1 MMMTSCNDQDFL
13 LKTMKNLVLIGG
25 GHSHAILLQKVSAN
39 ALPQPPAAKLTLIT
53 DTLYAPYSGMLPG
66 YVRGYYGFTEC
77 HIDLAHL
84 ARSAQA
90 RLILDRAIGLDLQKR
105 QVWCAD
111 QDPIN
116 FDLLAIDTGS
126 TPAQI
131 AIPGAVEYAIPAKPV
146 PEFLATWQGVLRV
159 VADWDAGS
167 PLSIGI
173 VGGGAGGVELALN
186 IQERIAELLGERGLP
201 GDLLTVHLFH
211 RQQELMTGYSQRV
224 GGRFRR
230 LLYERGI
237 QLHLGRSVIGVDC
250 PVDSLLLEEF
260 RSNSAGAEDRKS
272 LGLEKAIHCDS
283 GLIVKC
289 NYVFWVTNAAAPSW
303 LKESG
308 LTTDDRGFIVVNDT
322 LQSVSHP
329 DVFATGD
336 IATMIGQPRP
346 KAGVFAVRQGQ
357 PLFKNLQRVLVG
369 QDPQP
374 FYPQKRHLALIGTG
388 DRQAVAAW
396 GGVVMGPWNLLWRWK
411 DQIDQRFMK
420 QFRVESL
427 RQCLIVFTRYPEVG
441 KVKTRLIPALGE
453 EGAMVLHRQMAERT
467 IKQARAWRE
476 RSGLSPAI
484 DGAIEVWFTGGDE
497 MQMAAWLGEDLGYVR
512 QPEGDL
518 GDRMATAFREAFK
531 QGYGSVVI
539 IGTDC
544 PGIDME
550 VLAEGFNLL
559 EQREL
564 VLGPAQDGGYYL
576 IGLQRLVPELFRS
589 ISWSTAEVLAQTEAL
604 ANSLDLT
611 RAYLPELADVD
622 LPKDLA
628 VWEAIKIMP
637 NL

>member
-1 MMMTSCNDQDFL
+1 MAMASCNGQDFL
-13 LKTMKNLVLIGG
+13 AKTMKNLVLIGG
-25 GHSHAILLQKVSAN
+25 GHSHAILLQRVSAN
-39 ALPQPPAAKLTLIT
+39 ALQLFGMQPPAAKLTLIT

-90 RLILDRAIGLDLQKR
+90 RLILDRAIGLDLPKK

-111 QDPIN
+111 RDPIN
-116 FDLLAIDTGS
+116 FDLLAIDIGS

-131 AIPGAVEYAIPAKPV
+131 AIPGAAEYAIPAKPV
-146 PEFLATWQGVLRV
+146 PEFLAIWQGVLGV
-159 VADWDAGS
+159 IADWDAES

-186 IQERIAELLGERGLP
+186 IQGRIAELLGDRGLP
-201 GDLLTVHLFH
+201 GGLLTVHLFH
-211 RQQELMTGYSQRV
+211 RQQELMTGYLQRI

-250 PVDSLLLEEF
+250 PSDSSLLEEF

-272 LGLEKAIHCDS
+272 LGLEKVIHCDS

-303 LKESG
+303 LKKSG
-308 LTTDDRGFIVVNDT
+308 LTTDDQGFIVVNDT

-357 PLFKNLQRVLVG
+357 PLLENLQRVLVG

-374 FYPQKRHLALIGTG
+374 FYSQKRHLALIGTG
-388 DRQAVAAW
+388 DQQAVAAW
-396 GGVVMGPWNLLWRWK
+396 GGSVMGPWNLLWRWK
-411 DQIDQRFMK
+411 DRIDRRFMK
-420 QFRVESL
+420 QFEVESM

-441 KVKTRLIPALGE
+441 KVKTRLIPALGQ
-453 EGAMVLHRQMAERT
+453 EGAMVLHRQMVERT
-467 IKQARAWRE
+467 IKRARAWRE
-476 RSGLSPAI
+476 QSGLSPAI
-484 DGAIEVWFTGGDE
+484 DSAIEVWFTGGDE
-497 MQMAAWLGEDLGYVR
+497 VQMAAWLGEDLGYVR

-518 GDRMATAFREAFK
+518 GDRMATAFREAFE

-550 VLAEGFNLL
+550 VLAEGFGLL
-559 EQREL
+559 EQQEL

-589 ISWSTAEVLAQTEAL
+589 ISWSTAEVLKQTEAL

-628 VWEAIKIMP
+628 VWEAI
-637 NL
+637 N